1 MRPELLIVA
10 QAFGPKVFG
19 LMRDALQGAEP
30 RGGGIEETRKFFG
43 ENFEAACY
51 VCAPVVVAIDN
62 MVPGFKDWLEVTGY
76 GDDRLMM
83 VACLEIANALA
94 RRSKPADAR
103 SRPDGIPLPKH
114 L

>member
-1 MRPELLIVA
+1 MRPDLMTLA
-10 QAFGPKVFG
+10 ASFGPRIEG
-19 LMRDALQGAEP
+19 LMKEALQSGDP

-43 ENFEAACY
+43 QNFEAACY
-51 VCAPVVVAIDN
+51 VVAPVVVAIDN

-76 GDDRLMM
+76 GDDRYMM

-94 RRSKPADAR
+94 RRRKPADAR